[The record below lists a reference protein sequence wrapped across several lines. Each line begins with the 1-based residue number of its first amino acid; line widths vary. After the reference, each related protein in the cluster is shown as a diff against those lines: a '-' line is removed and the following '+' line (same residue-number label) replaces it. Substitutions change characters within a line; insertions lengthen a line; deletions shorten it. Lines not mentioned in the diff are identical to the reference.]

1 MGLVALWHLESFHI
15 RDRTCAP
22 ALAGTLST
30 AGPQGSPHLSF
41 LFSFTHDS
49 DLNSN
54 LYSIADFSGEWG
66 FPQIQLSSNHIL
78 YSSVR
83 NASTCNAGD
92 LGSIPGLGSS
102 PGEGNGNPLQYACWR
117 IPWTEE
123 PGRLPFMGS
132 QESDTTWS
140 FLSFFLILC

>member
-1 MGLVALWHLESFHI
+1 MGLVALWHLESFQT

-22 ALAGTLST
+22 ALADTLST
-30 AGPQGSPHLSF
+30 TGPQGSPHLSF

-49 DLNSN
+49 YLNSN
-54 LYSIADFSGEWG
+54 LYSIADLRGERG
-66 FPQIQLSSNHIL
+66 FPQRELSSNRIL

-83 NASTCNAGD
+83 KTSTCSAGD

-123 PGRLPFMGS
+123 PGRLQFMGS
-132 QESDTTWS
+132 QELDT
-140 FLSFFLILC
+140 I

>member
-1 MGLVALWHLESFHI
+1 MGLVALWHLESLQTG
-15 RDRTCAP
+15 DRTCAP

-30 AGPQGSPHLSF
+30 TGPQGSPHLSF

-54 LYSIADFSGEWG
+54 LYSIADLRGERG
-66 FPQIQLSSNHIL
+66 FPQRELSSNRIL

-83 NASTCNAGD
+83 KTSTCSAGD

-123 PGRLPFMGS
+123 PGRLQFMGS
-132 QESDTTWS
+132 QESDT
-140 FLSFFLILC
+140 I